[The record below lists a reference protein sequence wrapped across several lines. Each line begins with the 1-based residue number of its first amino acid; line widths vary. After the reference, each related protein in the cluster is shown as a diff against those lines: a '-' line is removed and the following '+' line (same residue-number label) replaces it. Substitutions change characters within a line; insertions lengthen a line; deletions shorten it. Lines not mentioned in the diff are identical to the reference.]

1 MWHIICY
8 YNPFGEHPWENWH
21 VCRYQKVTSPGKEQ
35 PESDEF
41 TLPVWATH
49 QRDCC
54 SQDPQDC
61 VGVNK
66 QSPMYI
72 IEYTDEQ
79 IRELLEVPK
88 WDEGNESLID
98 A

>member
-1 MWHIICY
+1 
-8 YNPFGEHPWENWH
+8 
-21 VCRYQKVTSPGKEQ
+21 
-35 PESDEF
+35 
-41 TLPVWATH
+41 
-49 QRDCC
+49 
-54 SQDPQDC
+54 
-61 VGVNK
+61 
-66 QSPMYI
+66 MYI